1 MAVRETSQR
10 SKQFAYSYF
19 DQVHARVKTL
29 ERKRDAQHPKRQPL
43 IDHGGIPQGGI
54 VFRPE
59 SSGGEQA
66 VHAPEGEIHAGE
78 MLNTLKACIVGVKGL
93 LCGLSCSMLCLHNLR
108 KCTPSNL

>member
-1 MAVRETSQR
+1 MAVRETPQR
-10 SKQFAYSYF
+10 SKQFAFKYF
-19 DQVHARVKTL
+19 NQVHERVKTL
-29 ERKRDAQHPKRQPL
+29 EKARDAQQPKRQPL
-43 IDHGGIPQGGI
+43 IPRGEI

-66 VHAPEGEIHAGE
+66 VQAPEGEIHAGE
-78 MLNTLKACIVGVKGL
+78 MLNTQKACIVGVKGL